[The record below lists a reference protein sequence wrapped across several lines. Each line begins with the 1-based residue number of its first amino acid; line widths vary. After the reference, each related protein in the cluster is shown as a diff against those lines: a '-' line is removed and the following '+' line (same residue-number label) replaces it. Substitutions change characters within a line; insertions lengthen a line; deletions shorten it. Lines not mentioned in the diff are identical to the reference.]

1 MALAEQRAGSFWR
14 LVISAGAILLIN
26 MGARSSLGLF
36 VGPLDAAKGFGLASI
51 GFAFGV
57 SQFVWGAAQPVF
69 AVLADVAVVAVLATF
84 PAVVICASLESAMA
98 AVLEMSAFTML
109 VTVPESTRE

>member
-69 AVLADVAVVAVLATF
+69 AVLAERWTGSIF
-84 PAVVICASLESAMA
+84 C
-98 AVLEMSAFTML
+98 
-109 VTVPESTRE
+109 TRSPITKRCMNRAHG